1 MGMVDFSA
9 CEIEYTKFY
18 DGLNG
23 KKLALYYNDELYMLK
38 FPKENQS
45 DDNYASSTINE
56 YIGSHIFSILGFKT
70 QETLLGYYKDKI
82 VVACK
87 DFEGFDKR
95 LMIFGK
101 VKNSALNENSSSN
114 FLDTD
119 FYETLKTIESQNII
133 EAKTLKDFYYEMFI
147 ADTFISNFD
156 RHNGNWG
163 FLVDK
168 DRKVSI
174 APIYDCGSSLY
185 PKLDNEKIKHYLNHK
200 GSFNDL
206 MLNQST
212 SAITIKNKKINPQN
226 FLEEYCDENMFKAL
240 QKIYAQIDENKIFN
254 VIDNIEI
261 ISNIRKLFYKEVIK
275 ERKNILERIIKKN
288 LQEAQIQNKALEAKV
303 SELLREQENISSMP
317 RAKDFH
323 KDFQKDLEE
332 SFNMKLDEDLK
343 DEKNSN
349 SQNKTN
355 ILRKRK

>member
-1 MGMVDFSA
+1 
-9 CEIEYTKFY
+9 
-18 DGLNG
+18 
-23 KKLALYYNDELYMLK
+23 
-38 FPKENQS
+38 
-45 DDNYASSTINE
+45 
-56 YIGSHIFSILGFKT
+56 
-70 QETLLGYYKDKI
+70 
-82 VVACK
+82 
-87 DFEGFDKR
+87 
-95 LMIFGK
+95 
-101 VKNSALNENSSSN
+101 
-114 FLDTD
+114 
-119 FYETLKTIESQNII
+119 
-133 EAKTLKDFYYEMFI
+133 MFI

-226 FLEEYCDENMFKAL
+226 FLKEYCDENMFKAL